1 MLSSENEELGEI
13 VLPDTVEVIPEAVV
27 AAVKRWRERAASSIL
42 EEQETAYYWLN
53 RIREE
58 WKV

>member
-1 MLSSENEELGEI
+1 MENEELGEV
-13 VLPDTVEVIPEAVV
+13 VLPDTVEVIPEVVV
-27 AAVKRWRERAASSIL
+27 AAVKRWRERVDSSIL